1 MAAES
6 LSAERARA
14 IATARAGR
22 ARRRALG
29 DATMYLFVAVTGL
42 TMFGPIVWMLLA
54 AFKKQEEII
63 TLPPVLLPSEWMWQN
78 FQTVLEQS
86 PIGRAYVNSLVV
98 ATTVT
103 AAQVLTSAVGGYA
116 FTKLRFPGREPL
128 FVGLL
133 TTLMIPAFLIQIPLF
148 VMVNA
153 IGWLNTYQ
161 ALIVPSLFTAFG
173 LFMMRQYMLG
183 LPQEIIDAARIDGA
197 RETSIIQRIALPLV
211 REAAA
216 ALAIFA
222 FIYHWDQ
229 LFWPLLVARQQFI
242 YTVPLALLYMKGQ
255 YGNYEHLQMAGA
267 TLAIV
272 PPLVVFLLMQDKIV
286 RGVTMTGLKG

>member
-1 MAAES
+1 MAVHDATS
-6 LSAERARA
+6 RVRPAAPIPRARV
-14 IATARAGR
+14 RP
-22 ARRRALG
+22 ALG
-29 DATMYLFVAVTGL
+29 DAAMYLFVLVTGV

-54 AFKKQEEII
+54 AFKRQEEII
-63 TLPPVLLPSEWMWQN
+63 TLPPALLPSEWMWQN
-78 FQTVLEQS
+78 FLTVVEQS
-86 PIGRAYVNSLVV
+86 PIGRAYLNSLII

-103 AAQVLTSAVGGYA
+103 AAQVLTSTIGGYA

-128 FVGLL
+128 FIGLL
-133 TTLMIPAFLIQIPLF
+133 TTMMIPAFLIQIPLF

-173 LFMMRQYMLG
+173 LFMMRQYMLN
-183 LPQEIIDAARIDGA
+183 LPQEIVDAARIDGA
-197 RETSIIQRIALPLV
+197 RELGIIFGIALPLV

-222 FIYHWDQ
+222 FIFHWDQ
-229 LFWPLLVARQQFI
+229 LFWPLLVARQQHI
-242 YTVPLALLYMKGQ
+242 YTVPLALLYMLGQ

-267 TLAIV
+267 TLAIL
-272 PPLVVFLLMQDKIV
+272 PPLIVFFVMQDKIV

>member
-1 MAAES
+1 MAATEV
-6 LSAERARA
+6 APARPA
-14 IATARAGR
+14 VSV
-22 ARRRALG
+22 RRRAARRAVG
-29 DATMYLFVAVTGL
+29 DGLMYLFVLLAGL

-54 AFKKQEEII
+54 AFKSQEEII
-63 TLPPVLLPSEWMWQN
+63 TLPPVLLPSQWMWQN
-78 FQTVLEQS
+78 FLTVIEQS
-86 PIGRAYVNSLVV
+86 PIGRAYLNSMIV

-103 AAQVLTSAVGGYA
+103 VAQVVTSTIGGYA
-116 FTKLRFPGREPL
+116 FTKLRFPGRDAL
-128 FVGLL
+128 FIGLL
-133 TTLMIPAFLIQIPLF
+133 TTMMIPAFLVQIPLF

-153 IGWLNTYQ
+153 IGWMNSYQ

-173 LFMMRQYMLG
+173 LFMMRQYMLN
-183 LPQEIIDAARIDGA
+183 LPQEIVDAARIDGA
-197 RETSIIQRIALPLV
+197 SELSIIFRIVLPLT

-229 LFWPLLVARQQFI
+229 LFWPLLVARQQHV
-242 YTVPLALLYMKGQ
+242 YTVPLALLYMLGQ

-267 TLAIV
+267 SLAIL
-272 PPLVVFLLMQDKIV
+272 PPLIVFFLMQDKIV